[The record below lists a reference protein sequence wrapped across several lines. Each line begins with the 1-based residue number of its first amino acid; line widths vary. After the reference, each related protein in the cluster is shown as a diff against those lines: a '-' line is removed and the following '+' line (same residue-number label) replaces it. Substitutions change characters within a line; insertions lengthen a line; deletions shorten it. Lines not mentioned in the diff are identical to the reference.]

1 MPTTGDYKN
10 DGFFYLLKQFFYGL
24 FGLILS
30 FFERFKDG
38 AIYVFDY
45 ILNEKEFNNRYIF
58 FKYFFSFIAS
68 ILIPLII
75 ALLLSYYG
83 YFRLIDIYK
92 NALKI
97 LLVIITLAIITYL
110 TKISLLT
117 IILLTI
123 FSLLFYLI
131 YYVNPFKLFNPQTA
145 QLSVI
150 LIASLF
156 LTLFYFIAY
165 RNESTNHYY
174 AKSSIKNTLLT
185 QKEKYEYKRKYEFNN
200 ENYKFSFKD
209 PLINLFKSFF
219 SLLGIVLLPVIIIS
233 LIFSAYHNYHSLFTI
248 TKLILGIFIII
259 TTLSIIA
266 YIVNIQLNDIN
277 CLSKKI
283 EFYQKL
289 ICIIKYLIFFIPCF
303 LIIGIE
309 KLKDDLKLTPKSI
322 YLLFILELVLICLF
336 FFIPILF
343 KYFANLNKHNLLE
356 NNQIYYTHKYRHI
369 AYYQS
374 LRDQNIKSVKD
385 DSTSFSLFNKDDD
398 PDWNLETK
406 FNGTDN
412 PNKNRINYTY
422 SISFYLYLNPQEK
435 NTNEAY
441 SDPNGV
447 ILFNYGNKPV
457 IKYNGLTKQLIVE
470 SCDVKNND
478 CSQRI
483 TIFKSND
490 KEYNNYNLKYQ
501 KWLYF
506 VINFKDNNLDIFI
519 DGKLVGSKPNIP
531 NFATNDNVE
540 IGDKKYKNKNGIYG
554 SIKEINYYKTPRP
567 NNNIEFL
574 YDLTKNE

>member
-1 MPTTGDYKN
+1 MPDGTSN
-10 DGFFYLLKQFFYGL
+10 IDGFFYLLYNLLKGL
-24 FGLILS
+24 FELILS

-38 AIYVFDY
+38 VLYVFDY
-45 ILNEKEFNNRYIF
+45 ILNEKYYNRFIF
-58 FKYFFSFIAS
+58 T
-68 ILIPLII
+68 
-75 ALLLSYYG
+75 
-83 YFRLIDIYK
+83 
-92 NALKI
+92 I
-97 LLVIITLAIITYL
+97 LLIV
-110 TKISLLT
+110 
-117 IILLTI
+117 

-131 YYVNPFKLFNPQTA
+131 YYVNPFKLFNPQTS

-150 LIASLF
+150 IIASLF
-156 LTLFYFIAY
+156 LTIFYFIAY
-165 RNESTNHYY
+165 RNRTRDEQFNNHYY
-174 AKSSIKNTLLT
+174 AKTSIKTEINNS
-185 QKEKYEYKRKYEFNN
+185 QEKKNEYARKYEFNN
-200 ENYKFSFKD
+200 ENYKFSLKK
-209 PLINLFKSFF
+209 PLTNLFKSFF
-219 SLLGIVLLPVIIIS
+219 SLLGIVLIPVILIS

-248 TKLILGIFIII
+248 TKLILGIFILI
-259 TTLSIIA
+259 TTLSIFA
-266 YIVNIQLNDIN
+266 YIVNIQLNNID
-277 CLSKKI
+277 CLNKKI
-283 EFYQKL
+283 YMFYKL
-289 ICIIKYLIFFIPCF
+289 ICIIKYLIFFIPCL
-303 LIIGIE
+303 LIFGIE

-322 YLLFILELVLICLF
+322 YLLFILELVLICMF
-336 FFIPILF
+336 FFIPVLF

-374 LRDQNIKSVKD
+374 LRDQNIKSVKHE
-385 DSTSFSLFNKDDD
+385 STSISLFNKDYD

-412 PNKNRINYTY
+412 PNKHRINYSY

-470 SCDVKNND
+470 SIEQSNND
-478 CSQRI
+478 SGQRI

-519 DGKLVGSKPNIP
+519 DGKLIGSKKNIP
-531 NFATNDNVE
+531 NFVTNDNVE
-540 IGDKKYKNKNGIYG
+540 IGDKNYKNKNGIYG
-554 SIKEINYYKTPRP
+554 SIKEVNYYKTPRP

>member
-1 MPTTGDYKN
+1 MLTGDSKN

-24 FGLILS
+24 LGLILS
-30 FFERFKDG
+30 FFERFKDI
-38 AIYVFDY
+38 ALYVFDY
-45 ILNEKEFNNRYIF
+45 ILNEKYYNRFIF
-58 FKYFFSFIAS
+58 T
-68 ILIPLII
+68 
-75 ALLLSYYG
+75 
-83 YFRLIDIYK
+83 
-92 NALKI
+92 I
-97 LLVIITLAIITYL
+97 LLA
-110 TKISLLT
+110 
-117 IILLTI
+117 I

-131 YYVNPFKLFNPQTA
+131 YYVNPFNLFNPQTS
-145 QLSVI
+145 QLSI
-150 LIASLF
+150 IIIASLF
-156 LTLFYFIAY
+156 LTLFYFVVY

-174 AKSSIKNTLLT
+174 ERSSIKNTILN
-185 QKEKYEYKRKYEFNN
+185 QKEKYEYARKYRFNR
-200 ENYKFSFKD
+200 ENYKFSFKN

-219 SLLGIVLLPVIIIS
+219 SLLGIVLIPVMIIS
-233 LIFSAYHNYHSLFTI
+233 LIFSVYHNYHNLFTI

-266 YIVNIQLNDIN
+266 YIVNVQLNDID
-277 CLSKKI
+277 CLNKKTNSI
-283 EFYQKL
+283 YNLIQKL
-289 ICIIKYLIFFIPCF
+289 ICIIKYLIFFIPCL
-303 LIIGIE
+303 LIIGVE
-309 KLKDDLKLTPKSI
+309 KIKEDLKLTPKSI
-322 YLLFILELVLICLF
+322 YLLFILELILICLF
-336 FFIPILF
+336 FFIPVLF

-356 NNQIYYTHKYRHI
+356 NNEIYYTHKYRHI

-385 DSTSFSLFNKDDD
+385 DSTSISIFEKSDDTEY
-398 PDWNLETK
+398 NLETK

-412 PNKNRINYTY
+412 PNKNRMNYTY

-457 IKYNGLTKQLIVE
+457 IKYNGLTKQLIIE

-478 CSQRI
+478 CSQRT

-490 KEYNNYNLKYQ
+490 KDYNNYNLKYQ

-531 NFATNDNVE
+531 NFVTNDNVE

-554 SIKEINYYKTPRP
+554 SIKEINYYKIPRP

>member
-1 MPTTGDYKN
+1 MPIIGDSKN

-24 FGLILS
+24 FELILS
-30 FFERFKDG
+30 FFERFKDY
-38 AIYVFDY
+38 ALYVFDY
-45 ILNEKEFNNRYIF
+45 ILNEKYYNRFIF
-58 FKYFFSFIAS
+58 TI
-68 ILIPLII
+68 
-75 ALLLSYYG
+75 LLL
-83 YFRLIDIYK
+83 
-92 NALKI
+92 
-97 LLVIITLAIITYL
+97 V
-110 TKISLLT
+110 
-117 IILLTI
+117 

-131 YYVNPFKLFNPQTA
+131 YYVNPFKLFNPQTS

-200 ENYKFSFKD
+200 ENYKFSFKN
-209 PLINLFKSFF
+209 PLLNLFKSFF
-219 SLLGIVLLPVIIIS
+219 SLLGIVLIPVILIS
-233 LIFSAYHNYHSLFTI
+233 LIFSAYHNYHNLFTI
-248 TKLILGIFIII
+248 TKLILEILIII

-266 YIVNIQLNDIN
+266 YIVNMQLNDIN
-277 CLSKKI
+277 CLRSKDIK
-283 EFYQKL
+283 FYQKL
-289 ICIIKYLIFFIPCF
+289 ICIIKYLIFFIPCL
-303 LIIGIE
+303 LINGI
-309 KLKDDLKLTPKSI
+309 KNLKEDLKLTPKSI

-336 FFIPILF
+336 FFIPVLF

-385 DSTSFSLFNKDDD
+385 ESTSISLFNKDDD

-447 ILFNYGNKPV
+447 VLFNYGNKPV

-470 SCDVKNND
+470 SMEKSNND
-478 CSQRI
+478 NGQRI

-531 NFATNDNVE
+531 NFVTNDNVE
-540 IGDKKYKNKNGIYG
+540 IGDKNYKNKNGIYG
-554 SIKEINYYKTPRP
+554 SIKEVNYYKTPRP

>member
-1 MPTTGDYKN
+1 MGKLIN
-10 DGFFYLLKQFFYGL
+10 NIIQLLYSL

-38 AIYVFDY
+38 ALYVFDY
-45 ILNEKEFNNRYIF
+45 ILNEKDFNNRYIF
-58 FKYFFSFIAS
+58 FKYFFSFIAGV
-68 ILIPLII
+68 LIPLII
-75 ALLLSYYG
+75 ALLLNSYG
-83 YFRLIDIYK
+83 YFRFRLIDIHK
-92 NALKI
+92 NAVKI

-110 TKISLLT
+110 TKISFLT

-131 YYVNPFKLFNPQTA
+131 YYVNPFKLFNPKTS

-150 LIASLF
+150 IIASLF
-156 LTLFYFIAY
+156 LTIFYFIAY
-165 RNESTNHYY
+165 RNESSKFRYFDYT
-174 AKSSIKNTLLT
+174 SIKNTLQNEST
-185 QKEKYEYKRKYEFNN
+185 KNENKRRYEFNN
-200 ENYKFSFKD
+200 DNYKYSLKD

-219 SLLGIVLLPVIIIS
+219 SLLGVILIPIIIIS
-233 LIFSAYHNYHSLFTI
+233 LIFSAYHNYNNLFTI
-248 TKLILGIFIII
+248 TKLILGILIII
-259 TTLSIIA
+259 TTLSIFA
-266 YIVNIQLNDIN
+266 YIVNMQLNNIDCIN
-277 CLSKKI
+277 KKI
-283 EFYQKL
+283 DFYQKI
-289 ICIIKYLIFFIPCF
+289 ICIIKYLIFFIPCL
-303 LIIGIE
+303 LINGIE
-309 KLKDDLKLTPKSI
+309 KLKEDVKLTPKSI

-336 FFIPILF
+336 FFIPVLF
-343 KYFANLNKHNLLE
+343 KYFTNLNKHNLLE

-385 DSTSFSLFNKDDD
+385 DSTSISLFDKDDD

-406 FNGTDN
+406 FNGTDY
-412 PNKNRINYTY
+412 PNKNKINYTY

-441 SDPNGV
+441 SDPDGV

-470 SCDVKNND
+470 SMEKSNND
-478 CSQRI
+478 SGQRI

-519 DGKLVGSKPNIP
+519 DGKLVGSKKNIP
-531 NFATNDNVE
+531 NFVTNDNVE

-567 NNNIEFL
+567 NNNIEFI

>member
-1 MPTTGDYKN
+1 MQTTDDSKN

-24 FGLILS
+24 FNLLSS
-30 FFERFKDG
+30 FFERFKDY
-38 AIYVFDY
+38 ALYVFDY
-45 ILNEKEFNNRYIF
+45 ILNEKYYNRFIF
-58 FKYFFSFIAS
+58 
-68 ILIPLII
+68 
-75 ALLLSYYG
+75 
-83 YFRLIDIYK
+83 
-92 NALKI
+92 
-97 LLVIITLAIITYL
+97 
-110 TKISLLT
+110 
-117 IILLTI
+117 IILLLV
-123 FSLLFYLI
+123 FSLLIYLI

-150 LIASLF
+150 IIASLF

-174 AKSSIKNTLLT
+174 AKTSIKTEIDKSS
-185 QKEKYEYKRKYEFNN
+185 QEKKNEYARKYEFNKK
-200 ENYKFSFKD
+200 NYKFSLKK
-209 PLINLFKSFF
+209 PLTNLFKSFF
-219 SLLGIVLLPVIIIS
+219 SLLGIVLIPVIIIS

-266 YIVNIQLNDIN
+266 YIVNMQLNDIN
-277 CLSKKI
+277 CLNKDI
-283 EFYQKL
+283 HFFQKL
-289 ICIIKYLIFFIPCF
+289 ICIIKYLIFFIPCL

-336 FFIPILF
+336 FFIPVLF
-343 KYFANLNKHNLLE
+343 TYFANLNKHNLLE

-385 DSTSFSLFNKDDD
+385 DSTSISLFNKDDD

-422 SISFYLYLNPQEK
+422 SISFYLYLNPQDK

-441 SDPNGV
+441 SDPDGV

-457 IKYNGLTKQLIVE
+457 IKYYGLTKQLTVE
-470 SCDVKNND
+470 SMEKSNND
-478 CSQRI
+478 NGQKT

-531 NFATNDNVE
+531 NFVTNDNVE
-540 IGDKKYKNKNGIYG
+540 IGDKNYKNKNGIYG

-567 NNNIEFL
+567 NNNIEFI

>member
-1 MPTTGDYKN
+1 MPDTRN
-10 DGFFYLLKQFFYGL
+10 DGFFYLLYKFFKGL
-24 FGLILS
+24 FELVLSSFEIL
-30 FFERFKDG
+30 KDYLL
-38 AIYVFDY
+38 YVFDY
-45 ILNEKEFNNRYIF
+45 ILNEKRDTNKYIF
-58 FKYFFSFIAS
+58 FKYFFSFIAG

-131 YYVNPFKLFNPQTA
+131 YYVNPFKLFNPQTS

-150 LIASLF
+150 IIASLF

-174 AKSSIKNTLLT
+174 AKSSIKNTISN
-185 QKEKYEYKRKYEFNN
+185 QKEKNEYARKYEFN
-200 ENYKFSFKD
+200 EDNYKFSFKN

-219 SLLGIVLLPVIIIS
+219 SLLGIVLIPVILIS

-259 TTLSIIA
+259 TTLSIFA
-266 YIVNIQLNDIN
+266 YIVNMQLNDIN
-277 CLSKKI
+277 CLDKKI
-283 EFYQKL
+283 DMFYKL
-289 ICIIKYLIFFIPCF
+289 ICIIKYLIFFIPCL

-309 KLKDDLKLTPKSI
+309 KLKEDLKLTPKSI

-336 FFIPILF
+336 FFIPVLF

-385 DSTSFSLFNKDDD
+385 ESTSISLFNKDDD

-412 PNKNRINYTY
+412 PNKNRVNYTY

-447 ILFNYGNKPV
+447 VLFNYGNKPV
-457 IKYNGLTKQLIVE
+457 IKYYGLTKQLTVE
-470 SCDVKNND
+470 SMEKSNND
-478 CSQRI
+478 NGQRI

-531 NFATNDNVE
+531 NFVTNDNVE
-540 IGDKKYKNKNGIYG
+540 IGDKNYKNKNGIYG

>member
-1 MPTTGDYKN
+1 MPTTGDSNN
-10 DGFFYLLKQFFYGL
+10 DGFFKSLYNLLKGL
-24 FGLILS
+24 FLLLLS
-30 FFERFKDG
+30 FFEMFKDG
-38 AIYVFDY
+38 AIFVFDY
-45 ILNEKEFNNRYIF
+45 ILNEEYYSRFIF
-58 FKYFFSFIAS
+58 TI
-68 ILIPLII
+68 
-75 ALLLSYYG
+75 LLL
-83 YFRLIDIYK
+83 
-92 NALKI
+92 
-97 LLVIITLAIITYL
+97 V
-110 TKISLLT
+110 
-117 IILLTI
+117 

-131 YYVNPFKLFNPQTA
+131 YYVNPFKLFNPQTS

-150 LIASLF
+150 IIASLF

-165 RNESTNHYY
+165 RNRKPDEKFGNHYSTR
-174 AKSSIKNTLLT
+174 SSIKNTLST

-200 ENYKFSFKD
+200 ENYKFSFKN

-219 SLLGIVLLPVIIIS
+219 SLLGIVLIPVILIS

-259 TTLSIIA
+259 TTLSIFA
-266 YIVNIQLNDIN
+266 YIVNMQLNDIN
-277 CLSKKI
+277 CLSKDI
-283 EFYQKL
+283 VFYQKL
-289 ICIIKYLIFFIPCF
+289 ICIIKYLIFFIPCL

-309 KLKDDLKLTPKSI
+309 KLKEDLKLTPKSI

-336 FFIPILF
+336 FFIPVLF

-385 DSTSFSLFNKDDD
+385 DSTTISIFEKSDDTEY
-398 PDWNLETK
+398 NLETK

-478 CSQRI
+478 CSQRT

-531 NFATNDNVE
+531 NFVTNDNVE

>member
-1 MPTTGDYKN
+1 MQTTDDSKN

-24 FGLILS
+24 FNLLSS
-30 FFERFKDG
+30 FFERFKDY
-38 AIYVFDY
+38 ALYVFDY
-45 ILNEKEFNNRYIF
+45 ILNEKYYNRFIF
-58 FKYFFSFIAS
+58 
-68 ILIPLII
+68 
-75 ALLLSYYG
+75 
-83 YFRLIDIYK
+83 
-92 NALKI
+92 
-97 LLVIITLAIITYL
+97 
-110 TKISLLT
+110 
-117 IILLTI
+117 IILLLV
-123 FSLLFYLI
+123 FSLLIYLI

-150 LIASLF
+150 IIASLF

-174 AKSSIKNTLLT
+174 AKTSIKTEIDKSS
-185 QKEKYEYKRKYEFNN
+185 QEKKNEYARKYEFNKK
-200 ENYKFSFKD
+200 NYKFSLKK
-209 PLINLFKSFF
+209 PLTNLFKSFF
-219 SLLGIVLLPVIIIS
+219 SLLGIVLIPVIIIS

-266 YIVNIQLNDIN
+266 YIVNMQLNDIN
-277 CLSKKI
+277 CLNKDI
-283 EFYQKL
+283 HFFQKL
-289 ICIIKYLIFFIPCF
+289 ICIIKYLIFFIPCL

-336 FFIPILF
+336 FFIPVLF
-343 KYFANLNKHNLLE
+343 TYFANLNKHNLLE

-385 DSTSFSLFNKDDD
+385 DSTSISLFNKDDD

-422 SISFYLYLNPQEK
+422 SISFYLYLNPQDK

-441 SDPNGV
+441 SDPDGV

-457 IKYNGLTKQLIVE
+457 IKYYGLTKQLTVE
-470 SCDVKNND
+470 SMEKSNND
-478 CSQRI
+478 NGQKT

-531 NFATNDNVE
+531 NFVTNDNVE
-540 IGDKKYKNKNGIYG
+540 IGDKNYKNKNGIYG
-554 SIKEINYYKTPRP
+554 SIKEVNYYKTPRP
-567 NNNIEFL
+567 NNNIEFI

>member
-1 MPTTGDYKN
+1 MPTGDSKN
-10 DGFFYLLKQFFYGL
+10 DGFFNLLQQFFKGL

-30 FFERFKDG
+30 FLERFKDG
-38 AIYVFDY
+38 ALFVFDY

-58 FKYFFSFIAS
+58 FKYFFSFIAG
-68 ILIPLII
+68 ILIPIII

-83 YFRLIDIYK
+83 YFRLNDIYK

-110 TKISLLT
+110 TKISVLA

-131 YYVNPFKLFNPQTA
+131 YYVNPFKLFNPQTS

-150 LIASLF
+150 IIASLF

-174 AKSSIKNTLLT
+174 AKSSIKKTLST
-185 QKEKYEYKRKYEFNN
+185 QKEKYEYARKYEFNK
-200 ENYKFSFKD
+200 ENYKFSLKD

-219 SLLGIVLLPVIIIS
+219 SLLGIVLVPVIIIS

-259 TTLSIIA
+259 TTLSIFA
-266 YIVNIQLNDIN
+266 YIVNMQLNDIN
-277 CLSKKI
+277 CLNKDI
-283 EFYQKL
+283 HFFQKL
-289 ICIIKYLIFFIPCF
+289 ICIIKYLIFFIPCL

-336 FFIPILF
+336 FFIPVLF

-385 DSTSFSLFNKDDD
+385 ESTSISIFEKNDDTEY
-398 PDWNLETK
+398 NLETK
-406 FNGTDN
+406 FNGTDH
-412 PNKNRINYTY
+412 PNKNRMNYTY

-457 IKYNGLTKQLIVE
+457 IKYNGLTKQLIIE

-531 NFATNDNVE
+531 NFVTNDNVE

>member
-1 MPTTGDYKN
+1 MSDSNT
-10 DGFFYLLKQFFYGL
+10 DGFFKSLYNLLKGL
-24 FGLILS
+24 FELLLS

-38 AIYVFDY
+38 ALYVFDY
-45 ILNEKEFNNRYIF
+45 ILNEKYYSRFIF
-58 FKYFFSFIAS
+58 
-68 ILIPLII
+68 
-75 ALLLSYYG
+75 
-83 YFRLIDIYK
+83 
-92 NALKI
+92 
-97 LLVIITLAIITYL
+97 
-110 TKISLLT
+110 
-117 IILLTI
+117 IILLLI

-131 YYVNPFKLFNPQTA
+131 YYVNPFKVFNPQTS

-150 LIASLF
+150 IIASLF
-156 LTLFYFIAY
+156 LTIFYFVVY
-165 RNESTNHYY
+165 RNESNNHNYNRI
-174 AKSSIKNTLLT
+174 SIKNKIDESR
-185 QKEKYEYKRKYEFNN
+185 QEKKYGYKRENEFN
-200 ENYKFSFKD
+200 EDNYKFSLKD

-219 SLLGIVLLPVIIIS
+219 SLLGIVLVPVIIIS

-266 YIVNIQLNDIN
+266 YIVNMQLNDIN
-277 CLSKKI
+277 CLNRKTNSIYDLIQKI
-283 EFYQKL
+283 F
-289 ICIIKYLIFFIPCF
+289 CIIKYLIFFIPC
-303 LIIGIE
+303 LLLIGI
-309 KLKDDLKLTPKSI
+309 KNLKEDLKLTPKSI

-343 KYFANLNKHNLLE
+343 KYFVNLNKHNLLE

-385 DSTSFSLFNKDDD
+385 ESTSISLFNKDDD

-478 CSQRI
+478 CSQRT

-531 NFATNDNVE
+531 NFVTNDNVE

-554 SIKEINYYKTPRP
+554 SIKEVNYYKTPRP
-567 NNNIEFL
+567 NNNIEFI

>member
-1 MPTTGDYKN
+1 MPTTGDSNN
-10 DGFFYLLKQFFYGL
+10 DGFFKSLYNLLKGL
-24 FGLILS
+24 FLLLLS
-30 FFERFKDG
+30 FFEMFKDG
-38 AIYVFDY
+38 AIFVFDY
-45 ILNEKEFNNRYIF
+45 ILNEK
-58 FKYFFSFIAS
+58 
-68 ILIPLII
+68 
-75 ALLLSYYG
+75 YYS
-83 YFRLIDIYK
+83 RLIF
-92 NALKI
+92 
-97 LLVIITLAIITYL
+97 
-110 TKISLLT
+110 

-131 YYVNPFKLFNPQTA
+131 YYVNPFKAFNPQTS

-150 LIASLF
+150 IIASLF

-165 RNESTNHYY
+165 RNRKPDEKFGNHYSTR
-174 AKSSIKNTLLT
+174 SSIKNTLST

-200 ENYKFSFKD
+200 ENYKFSFKN

-219 SLLGIVLLPVIIIS
+219 SLLGIVLIPVILIS

-259 TTLSIIA
+259 TTLSIFA
-266 YIVNIQLNDIN
+266 YIVNMQLNDIN
-277 CLSKKI
+277 CLSKDI
-283 EFYQKL
+283 VFYQKL
-289 ICIIKYLIFFIPCF
+289 ICIIKYLIFFIPCL

-309 KLKDDLKLTPKSI
+309 KLKEDLKLTPKSI

-336 FFIPILF
+336 FFIPVLF

-385 DSTSFSLFNKDDD
+385 DSTTISIFEKSDDTEY
-398 PDWNLETK
+398 NLETK

-478 CSQRI
+478 CSQRT

-531 NFATNDNVE
+531 NFVTNDNVE